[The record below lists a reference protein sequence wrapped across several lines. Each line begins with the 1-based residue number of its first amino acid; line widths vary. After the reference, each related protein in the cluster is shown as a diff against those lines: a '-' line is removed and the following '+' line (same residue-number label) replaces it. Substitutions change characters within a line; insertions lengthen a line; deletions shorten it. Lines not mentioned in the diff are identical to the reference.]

1 MSSNGRVNIRGDN
14 STALF
19 AMKDKIPTQSHCNSF
34 TNAMTGTWEDTILSN
49 AFFSAANIQALQNGI
64 RAGVFNNSNGQ
75 YLIGEQNT
83 DVLKIIMRSIFL
95 QHSKNLPSNIT
106 QQITVLNNLLLEYSI
121 RQVYREA
128 EGYTKFQHDVSTM
141 HVPIA
146 HPVMSSIKN
155 KQLVFKHGF

>member
-128 EGYTKFQHDVSTM
+128 EGYMKFQHDVSTM